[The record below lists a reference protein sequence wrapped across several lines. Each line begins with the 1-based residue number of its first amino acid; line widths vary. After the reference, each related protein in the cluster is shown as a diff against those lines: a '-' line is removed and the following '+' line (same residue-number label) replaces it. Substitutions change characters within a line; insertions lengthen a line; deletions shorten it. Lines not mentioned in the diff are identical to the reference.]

1 MLCGLEGSGFIVAI
15 GLTLLVS
22 GVVVYYCNSRLNS
35 METSIRNQNKVLGD
49 FIAHV
54 QEEIVSDTLP
64 GGGNNP
70 FSGGSPASGGANKVH
85 QIELGDAVLPA
96 DRISVSDDS
105 GSESESESETDS
117 GSESESDGESEVEPN
132 NDSPDNAS
140 VEASVDPNDT
150 VSSAE
155 TKLDVEVKAVKDVE
169 LTPQK
174 DTADKKVIM
183 LNENDS
189 ESDSDSDSESD
200 SDNES
205 ESDGEHDFRAMKVPQ
220 LRELVVK
227 KNLVATSGARSLK
240 KAALITL
247 LEDDLKSKKDH
258 VDDTAVTTSNTE
270 TTDKTQVNDSVST
283 DVVDTA
289 VSPDE
294 TTQPVT
300 ESISIKDAS
309 MDGVLDIGEI
319 NDIKTECSTAELP
332 ISINHANEVTVTD
345 VPTQVLE

>member
-70 FSGGSPASGGANKVH
+70 FGGGSHASGGVNKVH

-105 GSESESESETDS
+105 ESESESASETDS
-117 GSESESDGESEVEPN
+117 GSDSESDAESDVEPN
-132 NDSPDNAS
+132 KDSPDNTS
-140 VEASVDPNDT
+140 VEASVDSKDS
-150 VSSAE
+150 VSSTE
-155 TKLDVEVKAVKDVE
+155 TTFDAEVKEVKDVE
-169 LTPQK
+169 LTLQK
-174 DTADKKVIM
+174 NTADKKVIM
-183 LNENDS
+183 LNENS
-189 ESDSDSDSESD
+189 NESDSESD
-200 SDNES
+200 SES
-205 ESDGEHDFRAMKVPQ
+205 EGDSESENDSEHDFRTMKVPQ

-227 KNLVATSGARSLK
+227 KNLVATSAARSLK
-240 KAALITL
+240 KAALLEL
-247 LEDDLKSKKDH
+247 LEDDLKSKKDQ
-258 VDDTAVTTSNTE
+258 VNDNTVTTSNTE
-270 TTDKTQVNDSVST
+270 TADQTDTNNSSSA
-283 DVVDTA
+283 DVLDTI

-294 TTQPVT
+294 TPLPVT
-300 ESISIKDAS
+300 ESISIKDTS